1 MGKTD
6 SSQNEPI
13 VLLVVD
19 DFRDGREML
28 CEYLRFSGFHVT
40 EAVDGS
46 QALEIALKKQPR
58 IVLMDLTMP
67 GMDGWEAT
75 RRLKADPRTKDII
88 VIALT
93 ANVLQGEEAKAR
105 AAGCDGFIAKPF
117 ELSAI
122 ADTLR
127 KVARDGRV
135 VRPSRPSSIERE

>member
-1 MGKTD
+1 MAKTD
-6 SSQNEPI
+6 PSQNQPI

-46 QALEIALKKQPR
+46 QALKIALKKPPR

-75 RRLKADPRTKDII
+75 RRFKADPRTKDII

-93 ANVLQGEEAKAR
+93 ANVLHGEEERAR
-105 AAGCDGFIAKPF
+105 AAGCDGFIPKPF
-117 ELSAI
+117 ELTAVV
-122 ADTLR
+122 DTLR
-127 KVARDGRV
+127 RVVQDGRV
-135 VRPSRPSSIERE
+135 ALRQGS

>member
-1 MGKTD
+1 MAKTET
-6 SSQNEPI
+6 SQNQPI
-13 VLLVVD
+13 VLLIVD

-46 QALEIALKKQPR
+46 QALEVALKKRPR

-93 ANVLQGEEAKAR
+93 ANVLHGEEERAR
-105 AAGCDGFIAKPF
+105 AAGCDGFIPKPF
-117 ELSAI
+117 ELSAV
-122 ADTLR
+122 AATLR
-127 KVARDGRV
+127 RVARDGRV
-135 VRPSRPSSIERE
+135 ALQNPS